1 MTAKFAF
8 IPDRREM
15 AKSVMWELY
24 RQSRESV
31 LNYVYCKPLL
41 GSQSI
46 SSVGCQTCGKTKRN
60 THKKEIKRNGFK
72 FGVCESTYE
81 FCEASGSEKKKNERK
96 PLSFQRQQPKNKQTN
111 KQTNRC
117 FCDHVG
123 EHFSKNESFVSLAS
137 PSSLRFSTHSFCNCL
152 FPKCSSIEN
161 QFVCLR
167 LWPLCSYVLSRLAGS
182 CTLQLI
188 VEDSV
193 AGPAENAKID
203 VIFQNTWISSSSSN
217 LERFFEC

>member
-1 MTAKFAF
+1 MLFLSLIFSTAQVVFMTAKFAF

-81 FCEASGSEKKKNERK
+81 FCEASGSEKKKKKRK
-96 PLSFQRQQPKNKQTN
+96 KATEFSTTTTKKQTN

-167 LWPLCSYVLSRLAGS
+167 L
-182 CTLQLI
+182 
-188 VEDSV
+188 
-193 AGPAENAKID
+193 
-203 VIFQNTWISSSSSN
+203 
-217 LERFFEC
+217 

>member
-1 MTAKFAF
+1 MK
-8 IPDRREM
+8 
-15 AKSVMWELY
+15 
-24 RQSRESV
+24 V
-31 LNYVYCKPLL
+31 LT
-41 GSQSI
+41 
-46 SSVGCQTCGKTKRN
+46 SSVRPPDQKKKKRN
-60 THKKEIKRNGFK
+60 H
-72 FGVCESTYE
+72 
-81 FCEASGSEKKKNERK
+81 RK
-96 PLSFQRQQPKNKQTN
+96 PLGDFESSTTTAKKQTN

-137 PSSLRFSTHSFCNCL
+137 PSSLKFSTHSFCNCL

-182 CTLQLI
+182 CTSQLI

-193 AGPAENAKID
+193 AGPAEKAKID
-203 VIFQNTWISSSSSN
+203 VIFQNTGISSSSSN

>member
-1 MTAKFAF
+1 MK
-8 IPDRREM
+8 
-15 AKSVMWELY
+15 
-24 RQSRESV
+24 V
-31 LNYVYCKPLL
+31 LT
-41 GSQSI
+41 
-46 SSVGCQTCGKTKRN
+46 SSVRPPDQ
-60 THKKEIKRNGFK
+60 
-72 FGVCESTYE
+72 
-81 FCEASGSEKKKNERK
+81 KKKQNKKNKESHWGI
-96 PLSFQRQQPKNKQTN
+96 LSFQRQQPKNKQTN

-137 PSSLRFSTHSFCNCL
+137 PSSLKFSTHSFCNCL
-152 FPKCSSIEN
+152 FPKCSSVEN

-167 LWPLCSYVLSRLAGS
+167 LWPLCAYVLSRLAGS

-217 LERFFEC
+217 LERFFKCY

>member
-1 MTAKFAF
+1 MGSNPAQACMLFLSLIFSTAQVVFMTAKFAF

-60 THKKEIKRNGFK
+60 THKKEIKRNDFK

-81 FCEASGSEKKKNERK
+81 FCEASGSEKKKKNQRK

-111 KQTNRC
+111 KQTG
-117 FCDHVG
+117 V
-123 EHFSKNESFVSLAS
+123 SVITWESILARMKVLYR
-137 PSSLRFSTHSFCNCL
+137 LR
-152 FPKCSSIEN
+152 
-161 QFVCLR
+161 
-167 LWPLCSYVLSRLAGS
+167 VL
-182 CTLQLI
+182 Q
-188 VEDSV
+188 V
-193 AGPAENAKID
+193 
-203 VIFQNTWISSSSSN
+203 
-217 LERFFEC
+217 

>member
-1 MTAKFAF
+1 
-8 IPDRREM
+8 
-15 AKSVMWELY
+15 MWELC

-31 LNYVYCKPLL
+31 VNYVYCKPLL

-60 THKKEIKRNGFK
+60 THKKEIKRNVFK
-72 FGVCESTYE
+72 FRVCESTYE
-81 FCEASGSEKKKNERK
+81 FCEASGSEKKIKNK
-96 PLSFQRQQPKNKQTN
+96 KKSKKAIGGFWAFNDNSQKQTN

-117 FCDHVG
+117 FCDQVG

-137 PSSLRFSTHSFCNCL
+137 PSSLKFLTHSFCNCL

>member
-1 MTAKFAF
+1 
-8 IPDRREM
+8 
-15 AKSVMWELY
+15 MWELY

-31 LNYVYCKPLL
+31 VNYVYCKPLL

-46 SSVGCQTCGKTKRN
+46 SSVGCQTCGKIKRN
-60 THKKEIKRNGFK
+60 THKKEIKRNVFK
-72 FGVCESTYE
+72 FRVCESTHE
-81 FCEASGSEKKKNERK
+81 FCEASGSEKEKKK
-96 PLSFQRQQPKNKQTN
+96 PKKAIGGFWVFKDNSQKTN

-137 PSSLRFSTHSFCNCL
+137 PSSLKFSTHSFCNCL

>member
-1 MTAKFAF
+1 
-8 IPDRREM
+8 
-15 AKSVMWELY
+15 MWELY

-31 LNYVYCKPLL
+31 VNYVYCKPLL

-60 THKKEIKRNGFK
+60 THKKEIKRSVFK
-72 FGVCESTYE
+72 FRVCESTYE
-81 FCEASGSEKKKNERK
+81 FCEASGSEKKKKK
-96 PLSFQRQQPKNKQTN
+96 PKKAIG
-111 KQTNRC
+111 
-117 FCDHVG
+117 G

-137 PSSLRFSTHSFCNCL
+137 PSSLKFSTHSFCNCP

-188 VEDSV
+188 VKDSV